1 MSERDPHGYY
11 YEKQDAEEQ
20 DQDRAVNP
28 RSNAYRTGFQ

>member
-20 DQDRAVNP
+20 DQDPSWSSTP
-28 RSNAYRTGFQ
+28 RS